1 MGTERENANCLSI
14 RRRGFGRAAVFLLV
28 AALCAAGCG
37 QKGQGAQT
45 DSDKAADVEVLNGLL
60 AQELTAVEAYEGG
73 LGLLRGRALVVGRQL
88 LGQDQAHLDAL
99 TKAIRGV
106 GGETEAEAS
115 ELEEPGPKTRA
126 EALTLAY
133 EEENAA
139 LSEAIDSTP
148 HLSTA
153 APRALAAALAASHA
167 QHIAAI
173 RQLLGTGLAPS
184 IPNPFENGEQPPPAT
199 PAGGP
204 QTSQ

>member
-1 MGTERENANCLSI
+1 MGTKSTNCLSC
-14 RRRGFGRAAVFLLV
+14 RRRGFDRVAVFFLVV

-37 QKGQGAQT
+37 RSGHGAET
-45 DSDKAADVEVLNGLL
+45 DSEKAADVELLNTLL
-60 AQELTAVEAYEGG
+60 AQELTAVDAYERN
-73 LGLLRGRALVVGRQL
+73 LRLLRGRALVLAQQL

-106 GGETEAEAS
+106 GGETDAEAS
-115 ELEEPGPKTRA
+115 ELEEPGPRTQA

-133 EEENAA
+133 EEENGA

-148 HLSTA
+148 HLNTG

-167 QHIAAI
+167 QHIAQL
-173 RQLLGTGLAPS
+173 RQLLGLGFAASVPK
-184 IPNPFENGEQPPPAT
+184 PFENGEEPPPGA

-204 QTSQ
+204 ETPE